1 MYDIGG
7 SVDIKIYKK
16 RKGEKGMKTKMYSRF
31 WALLLAG
38 TMLTG
43 SLTACGDSK
52 ETNSGETSGTKKEES
67 ADEDGIVELQMLSLP
82 SNSSG
87 VVEGW
92 WAEEVKRQVGVSI
105 ELLPCGDQGDQKL
118 QALMASGEL
127 PDIVCF
133 KDYKQVENA
142 VAGDMLLAY
151 DDYKELLPDLY
162 QNAEMSLKYAADKLS
177 CGQGKAYTVGT
188 DAKLF
193 METRGDKEP
202 WLRYD
207 LYKELGSPKIKSLH
221 DYLPVL
227 KQMQELEPTNA
238 DGQKVYGLSI
248 WKDWDRTFMC
258 NAMFAGKFTGVEM
271 IEGTLVEI
279 DYNSETPEVRSILDE
294 DSLYLEFI
302 DFLYQ
307 ANQMG
312 LLDPDSM
319 TQRFDDAVSKM
330 GAGRVLMGLGNW
342 GVSDFGTREKQ
353 EEGIGHMPVFI
364 EDSYTVTEGLQPVG
378 RTWTV
383 SVSKSCKN
391 PEAAMKFINYMFSYE
406 GAMLQRNGPK
416 GVMWDVDEDGNP
428 YVTEEGWEY
437 MQDAEK
443 ELPEGNTFYNGCP
456 QTWVGLNITT
466 QNPELNNTPIGNGFW
481 EKKEFAPADT
491 KLVDMWQ
498 EDYDAVDSIDY
509 LTKNDLLKPF
519 QFVAYPML
527 TDDMEQM
534 AARIGDVVVTNSWKM
549 AFAKDDAE
557 YEALKAEMIEKAEG
571 MGINDFVE
579 WYTDEY
585 NKALE
590 EASNYLE

>member
-1 MYDIGG
+1 
-7 SVDIKIYKK
+7 
-16 RKGEKGMKTKMYSRF
+16 MKTKMHSRF
-31 WALLLAG
+31 MALLLTGAMLAG
-38 TMLTG
+38 G
-43 SLTACGDSK
+43 LTACGDVKEASSK
-52 ETNSGETSGTKKEES
+52 DASTSSTKNTEES
-67 ADEDGIVELQMLSLP
+67 TDGDEVVELKMLSLP

-105 ELLPCGDQGDQKL
+105 ELLPCGDQGEQKL

-162 QNAEMSLKYAADKLS
+162 QNAAIPLKYAAENLS

-188 DAKLF
+188 DAKMF

-202 WLRYD
+202 WIRYD
-207 LYKELGSPKIKSLH
+207 LYRELGLPEINSLH

-227 KQMQELEPTNA
+227 KQMQDMEPVNE
-238 DGQKVYGLSI
+238 DGQKVYGLSL

-258 NAMFAGKFTGVEM
+258 SAMFAGKFTGVEM

-279 DYNSETPEVRSILDE
+279 DYNSETPRVRSILDE
-294 DSLYLEFI
+294 DSLYLKFV

-319 TQRFDDAVSKM
+319 TQRFDDAISKM
-330 GAGRVLMGLGNW
+330 GAGRVLMGLGSW
-342 GVSDFGTREKQ
+342 GVSDFATAERQ

-364 EDSYTVTEGLQPVG
+364 KDSYTVSEGLQPVG
-378 RTWTV
+378 RNWTV
-383 SVSKSCKN
+383 SVSKACKN
-391 PEAAMKFINYMFSYE
+391 PEAAMKFINYMFSYD
-406 GAMLQRNGPK
+406 GAMLQQNGPK
-416 GVMWDVDEDGNP
+416 GVMWDVDEKGNP
-428 YVTEEGWEY
+428 YVTEEGYTY
-437 MQDAEK
+437 MKDGKK

-456 QTWVGLNITT
+456 QTWVGLHITT
-466 QNPELNNTPIGNGFW
+466 RNPELNNTPIGNSFW
-481 EKKEFAPADT
+481 DKKEFAPADT

-498 EDYDAVDSIDY
+498 EDHDAIDSIDY
-509 LTKNDLLKPF
+509 LTKNNLLKPF

-527 TDDMEQM
+527 TDDMEQI
-534 AARIGDVVVTNSWKM
+534 AARVGDVVMTNSWKM
-549 AFAKDDAE
+549 AFAKDDTE
-557 YEALKAEMIEKAEG
+557 YEKLKTEMIEKAKG
-571 MGINDFVE
+571 MGIDDFVA
-579 WYTDEY
+579 WYSGEY
-585 NKALE
+585 NNALK
-590 EASNYLE
+590 EASNYLQ

>member
-1 MYDIGG
+1 
-7 SVDIKIYKK
+7 
-16 RKGEKGMKTKMYSRF
+16 MKTKKYSRF
-31 WALLLAG
+31 LALLLAG

-43 SLTACGDSK
+43 SLAGCGNGKSDSS
-52 ETNSGETSGTKKEES
+52 TES
-67 ADEDGIVELQMLSLP
+67 AEKSGAKTDESSGDDEIVQLQMLSLP

-162 QNAEMSLKYAADKLS
+162 QNAEMPLKYAAEKLS
-177 CGQGKAYTVGT
+177 CGKGKAYTVGT
-188 DAKLF
+188 DAKLY

-207 LYKELGSPKIKSLH
+207 LYKQLGSPKINSLY
-221 DYLPVL
+221 DYLDVL
-227 KQMQELEPTNA
+227 KQMQELEPTNE

-271 IEGTLVEI
+271 IEGTPAEI
-279 DYNSETPEVRSILDE
+279 DYNSEKPVVQSILDE

-342 GVSDFGTREKQ
+342 GVSDFATQ
-353 EEGIGHMPVFI
+353 ERQEQGIGHMPVFI
-364 EDSYTVTEGLQPVG
+364 NNSYTVTEGLQPVG
-378 RTWTV
+378 RSWTV

-391 PEAAMKFINYMFSYE
+391 PEAAMRFINYMFSYD

-428 YVTEEGWEY
+428 YVTEEGYEY
-437 MQDAEK
+437 MQDADK
-443 ELPEGNTFYNGCP
+443 ELPEGNTYLDGCP
-456 QTWVGLNITT
+456 LTWVGLNITT
-466 QNPELNNTPIGNGFW
+466 QNPDLNNTPIGNNFW
-481 EKKEFAPADT
+481 EKKDFAPAET
-491 KLVDMWQ
+491 KLEETWQ

-519 QFVAYPML
+519 QFVAYPTL
-527 TDDMEQM
+527 TDDMEQI
-534 AARIGDVVVTNSWKM
+534 ASRIGDVVVTNSWKM

-557 YEALKAEMIEKAEG
+557 YEALKEEMIEKAEG
-571 MGINDFVE
+571 MGLDDFMK

-585 NKALE
+585 NKALN

>member
-1 MYDIGG
+1 M
-7 SVDIKIYKK
+7 K
-16 RKGEKGMKTKMYSRF
+16 RKQISRF
-31 WALLLAG
+31 CALLLTSAMVVGSFAG
-38 TMLTG
+38 CGGSDKAESGKNPDTSETKNEENTG
-43 SLTACGDSK
+43 D
-52 ETNSGETSGTKKEES
+52 
-67 ADEDGIVELQMLSLP
+67 DEVVKLQMLSLP

-92 WAEEVKRQVGVSI
+92 WAEEVKRQTGVEI

-118 QALMASGEL
+118 QAMMASGEL

-162 QNAEMSLKYAADKLS
+162 ANAAMPLKYAADKLS
-177 CGQGKAYTVGT
+177 CGQGKSYTVGT

-207 LYKELGSPKIKSLH
+207 LYKELGSPEITSLH
-221 DYLPVL
+221 GYLDVL

-279 DYNSETPEVRSILDE
+279 DYNQNPPKVRSIMDE

-319 TQRFDDAVSKM
+319 TQRFDDAINKM

-342 GVSDFGTREKQ
+342 GVSDFATREKQ

-364 EDSYTVTEGLQPVG
+364 KDSYTVTEGLQPVG
-378 RTWTV
+378 RNWTV
-383 SVSKSCKN
+383 SVSKACKN
-391 PEAAMKFINYMFSYE
+391 PEAAMKFINYMFSFD

-416 GVMWDVDEDGNP
+416 GVTWDVDENGNP
-428 YVTEEGWEY
+428 YITEEGYEY
-437 MQDAEK
+437 MQDGEK
-443 ELPEGNTFYNGCP
+443 ELPEGNTLYGGCP
-456 QTWVGLNITT
+456 QTWASLHITT
-466 QNPELNNTPIGNGFW
+466 QNPDLNNTPIGNGFW
-481 EKKEFAPADT
+481 EKKEYAPADT

-498 EDYDAVDSIDY
+498 EDHDAVDSIDY

-527 TDDMEQM
+527 TDEMEQL
-534 AARIGDVVVTNSWKM
+534 AARVGDVVMTNSWKM

-571 MGINDFVE
+571 MGSNDFVE
-579 WYTDEY
+579 WYAAEY
-585 NKALE
+585 DKALS

>member
-1 MYDIGG
+1 M
-7 SVDIKIYKK
+7 KAKK
-16 RKGEKGMKTKMYSRF
+16 KWRF
-31 WALLLAG
+31 WALLLTSA
-38 TMLTG
+38 MLAG
-43 SLTACGDSK
+43 SLAACGSDNAGEGQAPETESK
-52 ETNSGETSGTKKEES
+52 TESQAEPKEELE
-67 ADEDGIVELQMLSLP
+67 ADTDDAGDDEIVKLQMFSLP

-92 WAEEVKRQVGVSI
+92 WAEEVKRQVGVTI
-105 ELLPCGDQGDQKL
+105 ELIPCGDQGEQKL
-118 QALMASGEL
+118 NALMGSGEL

-142 VAGDMLLAY
+142 VMGDMLLAY

-162 QNAEMSLKYAADKLS
+162 ANAEIPLRYAADKLS
-177 CGQGKAYTVGT
+177 CGKGKAYTVGT

-207 LYKELGSPKIKSLH
+207 LYKQIGSPEITSLN
-221 DYLPVL
+221 DYLSVL
-227 KQMQELEPTNA
+227 QQMQEIEPANA

-258 NAMFAGKFTGVEM
+258 LAMFAGKFSGVEM

-279 DYNSETPEVRSILDE
+279 DYNVNPPKVRSILDE
-294 DSLYLEFI
+294 DSLYLKFI

-319 TQRFDDAVSKM
+319 TQRFDDATNKM
-330 GAGRVLMGLGNW
+330 GSGRVLMGLGNW
-342 GVSDFGTREKQ
+342 GVSDFATPEKQ
-353 EEGIGHMPVFI
+353 EEGIGHMPVFVK
-364 EDSYTVTEGLQPVG
+364 DSPTVTEGLQPIG

-383 SVSKSCKN
+383 SVSKACKN
-391 PEAAMKFINYMFSYE
+391 PEAAMRFINYMFSFD

-416 GVMWDVDEDGNP
+416 GITWDVDENGNP
-428 YVTEEGWEY
+428 YVTEEGYEY
-437 MQDAEK
+437 MQDGKK
-443 ELPEGNTFYNGCP
+443 ELPEGKGLYDGCP
-456 QTWVGLNITT
+456 QTWAALHITT
-466 QNPELNNTPIGNGFW
+466 QNPDLNNTPIGNSFW
-481 EKKEFAPADT
+481 EKKEYAPKDT

-509 LTKNDLLKPF
+509 LTKNNLLIPF
-519 QFVAYPML
+519 QFVGYPIL
-527 TDDMEQM
+527 TDDMEQL
-534 AARIGDVVVTNSWKM
+534 AARVGDVVTTNSWKM

-557 YEALKAEMIEKAEG
+557 YEALKAEMIEKAEN
-571 MGINDFVE
+571 MGSNDFVE
-579 WYTDEY
+579 WWAGEY
-585 NKALE
+585 DKALE
-590 EASNYLE
+590 EASDYLE

>member
-1 MYDIGG
+1 
-7 SVDIKIYKK
+7 
-16 RKGEKGMKTKMYSRF
+16 MKTKMYSRLF
-31 WALLLAG
+31 ALMLTG
-38 TMLTG
+38 VMLTG
-43 SLTACGDSK
+43 SLTACGGGEKVDS
-52 ETNSGETSGTKKEES
+52 EGTSGTKTEES
-67 ADEDGIVELQMLSLP
+67 AENDNTADVAEDEEIVKLQMLSLP

-87 VVEGW
+87 VIEGW

-162 QNAEMSLKYAADKLS
+162 ANAAMPLKYAAEKLS
-177 CGQGKAYTVGT
+177 CGQGKSYTVGT
-188 DAKLF
+188 DAKLD

-207 LYKELGSPKIKSLH
+207 LYKQLGSPEITSLH
-221 DYLPVL
+221 GYLDVL
-227 KQMQELEPTNA
+227 KQMQELEPTNE
-238 DGQKVYGLSI
+238 DGQKVYGLSV

-279 DYNSETPEVRSILDE
+279 NYNTETPEVRSILDE

-312 LLDPDSM
+312 LLDPDSV

-342 GVSDFGTREKQ
+342 GVGDFATRERQ

-364 EDSYTVTEGLQPVG
+364 KDSYTVTEGLQPVG
-378 RTWTV
+378 RNWTV
-383 SVSKSCKN
+383 SVSKACKN
-391 PEAAMKFINYMFSYE
+391 PEAAMRFINYMFSFD

-416 GVMWDVDEDGNP
+416 GIMWDVDENGNP
-428 YVTEEGWEY
+428 YVTEEGYEY
-437 MQDAEK
+437 MQDGEK
-443 ELPEGNTFYNGCP
+443 ELPEGNSFYSGCP
-456 QTWVGLNITT
+456 QTWASLHITT
-466 QNPELNNTPIGNGFW
+466 KNPDLNNTPIGSSFW
-481 EKKEFAPADT
+481 EKKEYAPADT

-498 EDYDAVDSIDY
+498 EDFDAVDSIDY

-527 TDDMEQM
+527 TDEMEQL
-534 AARIGDVVVTNSWKM
+534 AARVGEVVITNSWKM

-557 YEALKAEMIEKAEG
+557 YEALKKSMIEKAEG
-571 MGINDFVE
+571 MGSNDFVA
-579 WYTDEY
+579 WYAEEY
-585 NKALE
+585 DKALA